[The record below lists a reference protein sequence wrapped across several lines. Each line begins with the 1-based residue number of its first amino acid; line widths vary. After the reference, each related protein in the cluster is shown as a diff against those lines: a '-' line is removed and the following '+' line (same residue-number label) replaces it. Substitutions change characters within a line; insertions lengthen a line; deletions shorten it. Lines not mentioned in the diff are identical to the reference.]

1 MGWGGLECGS
11 DQKVAQ
17 VPVAL
22 VGCKGGP
29 AEKGCEFGVV
39 LKNGEIAEQD
49 LLDWDVV
56 GVEGQSEQRAVVLVK
71 LRFGSKS
78 YVIVRYNWKR
88 TSRRLSVRIK
98 PRSTL

>member
-1 MGWGGLECGS
+1 VGWGGLECGS

-71 LRFGSKS
+71 LRFGSKGFGS
-78 YVIVRYNWKR
+78 G
-88 TSRRLSVRIK
+88 
-98 PRSTL
+98 